1 MYFLLMLTIL
11 VYSEGEYIFRFLIN
25 LPRKK
30 SGMNPD
36 FCIFSGTDIKAG
48 AANDGS
54 KYYDVKSKTGD
65 DKING
70 CYEKTN
76 FHGVHLQAQG
86 HKYPIYEQISGQN
99 GLTFYLT
106 IDFKM
111 EFAPWILIDEK
122 GDNKYT

>member
-1 MYFLLMLTIL
+1 ML
-11 VYSEGEYIFRFLIN
+11 
-25 LPRKK
+25 
-30 SGMNPD
+30 
-36 FCIFSGTDIKAG
+36 FSGTDIKAG
-48 AANDGS
+48 AANDGA

-76 FHGVHLQAQG
+76 FHGVHLQDQG

-106 IDFKM
+106 IDVKM
-111 EFAPWILIDEK
+111 EFAPWIFIDEK